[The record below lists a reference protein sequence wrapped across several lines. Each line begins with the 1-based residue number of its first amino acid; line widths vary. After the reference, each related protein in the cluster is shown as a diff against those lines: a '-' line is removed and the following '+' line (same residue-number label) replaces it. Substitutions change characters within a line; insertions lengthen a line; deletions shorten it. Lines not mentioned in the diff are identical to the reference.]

1 VNIVPADIGLLR
13 SPREVLFGRGVRV
26 ALPRIIAAHGAS
38 VFICTD
44 PVIVKTPGFTETLR
58 DLQATG
64 LRCTVWAVTEP
75 ELPLDAVNQA
85 ITAARTADPEVLLGF
100 GGGSAIDLAKL
111 VALGLSS
118 DLPLSAHYGENLVP
132 AGLVPIVAVPTTAGT
147 GSEVTPVAVLA
158 DPDRAIKVGISS
170 PELIPATAL
179 VDPDLT
185 ISCPATVTAFSGIDA
200 LTHAIESYS
209 AQPRTLDLAGPLPVF
224 IGSNRISAAL
234 GLEAAA
240 AIAPALGVAV
250 EDPAN
255 VTARTSMSYGSLL
268 AGLAFGVG
276 GTHLSH
282 ALQYPIGQLTHT
294 PHGLG
299 VGLLLPYVMEACLPT
314 ARQAITE
321 LGQAMGVG
329 GNDPDVAAE
338 ATIRWVVDLRRQIG
352 IPHTL
357 TDIGVRPEDLP
368 RIQELAG
375 GVARLV
381 ANTPAHDPRALL
393 EPVLRNALDGGS
405 DIFSTSRLNST
416 GMTP

>member
-1 VNIVPADIGLLR
+1 MNSVPADIGLLR
-13 SPREVLFGRGVRV
+13 SPREVLFGAGVRT
-26 ALPRIIAAHGAS
+26 ALPRIIRAHGTT

-44 PVIVKTPGFTETLR
+44 PVIVKTPGFQDTLH
-58 DLQATG
+58 DLEAAG
-64 LRCTVWAVTEP
+64 LRCTVWSVTEP
-75 ELPLDAVNQA
+75 ELPLAAVHQA
-85 ITAARTADPEVLLGF
+85 IAAARSANPDVLLGF

-111 VALGLSS
+111 VAVGLAS

-158 DPDRAIKVGISS
+158 DPARALKVGVSS
-170 PELIPATAL
+170 PELIPAAAV
-179 VDPDLT
+179 VDPELT
-185 ISCPATVTAFSGIDA
+185 ISCPAKVTAFSGIDA

-209 AQPRTLDLAGPLPVF
+209 AQPRTLDFAGKLPVF

-240 AIAPALGVAV
+240 AIAPSLAAAV
-250 EDPAN
+250 HHPSNIE
-255 VTARTSMSYGSLL
+255 ARVSMSYGSLT

-314 ARQAITE
+314 AREAFTE
-321 LGQAMGVG
+321 LGQAMGVAG
-329 GNDPDVAAE
+329 HQPDEAAE
-338 ATIRWVVDLRRQIG
+338 ATIRWVVDLRRRIG

-357 TDIGVRPEDLP
+357 ADIGLHADDLP
-368 RIQELAG
+368 RIEELAG

-381 ANTPAHDPRALL
+381 ANTPAVDPQALL
-393 EPVLRNALDGGS
+393 EPVLRNALNGAS
-405 DIFSTSRLNST
+405 DIFPAPHLTST
-416 GMTP
+416 GVTP

>member
-1 VNIVPADIGLLR
+1 VNVVPADIGLLR
-13 SPREVLFGRGVRV
+13 SPREVLFGVGVRL
-26 ALPRIIAAHGAS
+26 ALPRIIRAYGAS

-44 PVIVKTPGFTETLR
+44 PVIVQTPGFQQTLR
-58 DLQATG
+58 DLQAAD
-64 LRCTVWAVTEP
+64 LHCTVWSVTEP
-75 ELPLDAVNQA
+75 ELPLAAVYQA
-85 ITAARTADPEVLLGF
+85 IAAARSANPEVLLGF

-111 VALGLSS
+111 VAVGLASE
-118 DLPLSAHYGENLVP
+118 LPLSAHYGENLVP

-158 DPDRAIKVGISS
+158 DPDRALKVGISS
-170 PELIPATAL
+170 PELIPATAV
-179 VDPDLT
+179 VDPELT
-185 ISCPATVTAFSGIDA
+185 ISCPAKVTAFSGIDA

-209 AQPRTLDLAGPLPVF
+209 AQPRNLDLAGPLPVF

-240 AIAPALGVAV
+240 AIAPALGAAV
-250 EDPAN
+250 DNPGNIE
-255 VTARTSMSYGSLL
+255 ARTSMSYGSLI

-282 ALQYPIGQLTHT
+282 ALQYPIGQATHT

-299 VGLLLPYVMEACLPT
+299 VGLLLPYVMEACLPS
-314 ARQAITE
+314 ARQAFTE

-329 GNDPDVAAE
+329 GDQPDEAAE

-357 TDIGVRPEDLP
+357 ADIGLHAEDLP
-368 RIQELAG
+368 RIAELAG
-375 GVARLV
+375 GVSRLV
-381 ANTPAHDPRALL
+381 ANTPAGDPQALL
-393 EPVLRNALDGGS
+393 EPVLRNALNGGS
-405 DIFSTSRLNST
+405 DIFTPSHVTST
-416 GMTP
+416 GVTS